1 KTIAKLKTSRSYA
14 PLAHKYLPGL
24 QLYYCECRTLKDIV
38 ELLSM
43 TSWDQTRRIL
53 NPGELLSKV
62 RTLTVQKLLDT
73 VLEKAHT
80 KGLTSIPP
88 EPEYLKTL
96 AEQIENFVDVEVFI
110 EAGEEI
116 RASKNRSLDS
126 LYAQKLRNYLQTQS
140 RQN

>member
-1 KTIAKLKTSRSYA
+1 
-14 PLAHKYLPGL
+14 
-24 QLYYCECRTLKDIV
+24 
-38 ELLSM
+38 
-43 TSWDQTRRIL
+43 
-53 NPGELLSKV
+53 
-62 RTLTVQKLLDT
+62 
-73 VLEKAHT
+73 
-80 KGLTSIPP
+80 
-88 EPEYLKTL
+88 L